1 MPVASVSDRVGGGG
15 ELNDR
20 CRGGCTCSRTLDERT
35 MQLEGNV
42 GLKIK
47 KLKGGYWG
55 GEWREKAGSRIGE
68 GGGKGERGD
77 G

>member
-1 MPVASVSDRVGGGG
+1 
-15 ELNDR
+15 
-20 CRGGCTCSRTLDERT
+20 